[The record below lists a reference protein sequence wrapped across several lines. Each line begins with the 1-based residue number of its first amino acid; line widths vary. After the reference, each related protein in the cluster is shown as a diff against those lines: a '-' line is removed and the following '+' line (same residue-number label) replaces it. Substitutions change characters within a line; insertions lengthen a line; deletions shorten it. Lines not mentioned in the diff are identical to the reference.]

1 MDNHILNEVKRNRE
15 LMGIME
21 QTQPQGK
28 LIGKGNFTDV
38 HYEMYEDVTKLH
50 MGPFLKDDKDD
61 FIEDVFLN
69 ELKEIGIP
77 ESECSS
83 LKIEGKTISCEID
96 TNEIKN
102 LLGLDN
108 SELNEQG
115 VVDAVT
121 SGIESGEKFSDD
133 EYRLL
138 GMIDDFLKKPIDT
151 SKSFDEKA
159 DWIETVRAP
168 MGRFGVTLFNYLN
181 NGGEKYDEEKF
192 TVYLNTF
199 DKLINKSITLDDKL
213 IIHGKNIK
221 NFQYSN

>member
-1 MDNHILNEVKRNRE
+1 MNKTVLNEVKRNRE
-15 LMGIME
+15 LMGI
-21 QTQPQGK
+21 
-28 LIGKGNFTDV
+28 
-38 HYEMYEDVTKLH
+38 
-50 MGPFLKDDKDD
+50 
-61 FIEDVFLN
+61 N
-69 ELKEIGIP
+69 E
-77 ESECSS
+77 
-83 LKIEGKTISCEID
+83 
-96 TNEIKN
+96 
-102 LLGLDN
+102 

-151 SKSFDEKA
+151 NKSFDEKA

-199 DKLINKSITLDDKL
+199 DKLMINKSIKLDDEL
-213 IIHGKNIK
+213 INHGKKIK